1 MDEHEHVFFL
11 MPHHVVWDGW
21 SFDIFLRDFD
31 AFYSATIAGS
41 EPHVP
46 ALPIQY
52 IDFANWHRIWLER
65 GNVQKHLPFWKQNLS
80 EIRAATNRISDRSS
94 APTQIQPSRRLGRIH
109 HYRQHAGPGCATR
122 VAPSR
127 YADRTSVV

>member
-1 MDEHEHVFFL
+1 MDEHEHGFFL

-41 EPHVP
+41 EPHLP

-52 IDFANWHRIWLER
+52 IDLANWHRIWLER
-65 GNVQKHLPFWKQNLS
+65 GNVQKHLPFWKQNSAGERPPS
-80 EIRAATNRISDRSS
+80 EFPTDHPRPPRCRHRGDRHR
-94 APTQIQPSRRLGRIH
+94 PRRNARH
-109 HYRQHAGPGCATR
+109 
-122 VAPSR
+122 
-127 YADRTSVV
+127 